1 MQLVLRR
8 REPLLTRA
16 EVNGLI
22 VLLMRL
28 EANIARIAQEASG
41 EDDGEEA

>member
-1 MQLVLRR
+1 MFRR
-8 REPLLTRA
+8 RERLLTRA

-28 EANIARIAQEASG
+28 EANIAVGARAEG
-41 EDDGEEA
+41 EDDGDEEA